1 MKKYINSKVYNTDTA
16 TLVGEWSNGSRDFN
30 WCEELLY
37 RKKTGE
43 YFMHGKG
50 GPMSRY
56 AEQIEQN
63 SWGNSEA
70 LTPLSYENARK
81 WAEEHLTTDE
91 YDAEFGAPAEDDTTT
106 VLTISLPADVVATAR
121 QDAAKREIVL
131 SQYIAQLIKTANG
144 SPAK

>member
-1 MKKYINSKVYNTDTA
+1 MKKYINGKIYNTETA
-16 TLVGEWSNGSRDFN
+16 TLVGEWSNGSRDFD
-30 WCEELLY
+30 WREELLY

-63 SWGNSEA
+63 SWGNGEA

-91 YDAEFGAPAEDDTTT
+91 YDAEFGAPTEDDTTT

-121 QDAAKREIVL
+121 QEAAKREIVL

>member
-1 MKKYINSKVYNTDTA
+1 MKKYINGKIYNTETA
-16 TLVGEWSNGSRDFN
+16 TLVGEWSNGSRDFD
-30 WCEELLY
+30 WREELLY

-63 SWGNSEA
+63 SWGNGEA

-121 QDAAKREIVL
+121 QEAAKREIVL